1 MKDLITVRKQ
11 LMKDGQNVY
20 LASIE
25 ESCVSLVNFIH
36 QADTMKYGN
45 SANLEKCIH
54 QANAVSWW
62 DENSK
67 YDWHLKAEQHITP
80 PQTIKYQ
87 YNLSKTYSM
96 HFGRDNADIYTSME
110 YWRFFEQ
117 TGHTFRIGNV
127 TCAGGFEGSIKRLY
141 RYYPYWCLVQM
152 LISQETK
159 YIDYLFGRADLA
171 LLTQQQAD
179 EDAHDYLHL
188 FERVIEQLKG
198 DDLWVPKSVY
208 EQAAKVLPEI
218 LFRFTY
224 KCSVG
229 VLDELLDL
237 LLKLC
242 LSNRQTELP
251 GIGSLLK
258 GVVHAYTPE
267 QQWERIHK
275 LLRFPVASDQF
286 SKYHD
291 PLNDISV
298 PTKKH
303 QMAPDLYYNILP
315 QLKQQ
320 LESENE
326 FIRSG
331 AKNRFI
337 TLWQLIELDENDKQY
352 LIQQLEKENDLR
364 SVYIL
369 YRLKENDPVCLKAM
383 IENTCELMKQDSSQ
397 AHFSGRCGGEYAE
410 LLWAV
415 DDIDFTSLNII
426 EWMNTLETLIQAM
439 VHWKHSA
446 FGAEERLRQCCIF
459 ALRLLISMWEKE
471 HYQMS
476 EPEEQAYQKLKQ
488 AVKEAYGSAV
498 ALEIAASELHAQDDC
513 DSKKLE
519 HDLWTCNAESIHLA
533 NKLLNRISYSKKMLD
548 ENSVMLQFIKKSC
561 EIFSIRLLHADFET
575 ELALMRFL
583 LKAAQ
588 MNLLASENIDFIN
601 LKLNQLLEETVITK
615 EDDEKTAI
623 HKTLSREAACALA
636 LEFYHKNACADVV
649 LKWKDV
655 SENVDEFLEI
665 RQIATYFS

>member
-1 MKDLITVRKQ
+1 
-11 LMKDGQNVY
+11 
-20 LASIE
+20 
-25 ESCVSLVNFIH
+25 
-36 QADTMKYGN
+36 
-45 SANLEKCIH
+45 
-54 QANAVSWW
+54 
-62 DENSK
+62 
-67 YDWHLKAEQHITP
+67 
-80 PQTIKYQ
+80 
-87 YNLSKTYSM
+87 
-96 HFGRDNADIYTSME
+96 ME
-110 YWRFFEQ
+110 
-117 TGHTFRIGNV
+117 
-127 TCAGGFEGSIKRLY
+127 
-141 RYYPYWCLVQM
+141 
-152 LISQETK
+152 
-159 YIDYLFGRADLA
+159 
-171 LLTQQQAD
+171 
-179 EDAHDYLHL
+179 
-188 FERVIEQLKG
+188 
-198 DDLWVPKSVY
+198 
-208 EQAAKVLPEI
+208 
-218 LFRFTY
+218 
-224 KCSVG
+224 
-229 VLDELLDL
+229 
-237 LLKLC
+237 
-242 LSNRQTELP
+242 
-251 GIGSLLK
+251 
-258 GVVHAYTPE
+258 
-267 QQWERIHK
+267 
-275 LLRFPVASDQF
+275 
-286 SKYHD
+286 
-291 PLNDISV
+291 
-298 PTKKH
+298 
-303 QMAPDLYYNILP
+303 PDLYYNILP

-352 LIQQLEKENDLR
+352 LIQQLEKKNDLR

-369 YRLKENDPVCLKAM
+369 YRLKENDPVCLKTM

-410 LLWAV
+410 LLWAI
-415 DDIDFTSLNII
+415 DDIDFTSLNTL

-439 VHWKHSA
+439 IHWKHSA
-446 FGAEERLRQCCIF
+446 VGAEERLRQCCIF

-519 HDLWTCNAESIHLA
+519 HDLWMCNAESIHLA
-533 NKLLNRISYSKKMLD
+533 NKLLNRISHSKKMPD
-548 ENSVMLQFIKKSC
+548 ENSVMLHFIKKSC

-583 LKAAQ
+583 LKAAK
-588 MNLLASENIDFIN
+588 MNLLTSENIDFIN

-623 HKTLSREAACALA
+623 HKTLSREASCALA

-665 RQIATYFS
+665 RQITTYFSSL

>member
-1 MKDLITVRKQ
+1 
-11 LMKDGQNVY
+11 
-20 LASIE
+20 
-25 ESCVSLVNFIH
+25 
-36 QADTMKYGN
+36 
-45 SANLEKCIH
+45 
-54 QANAVSWW
+54 
-62 DENSK
+62 
-67 YDWHLKAEQHITP
+67 
-80 PQTIKYQ
+80 
-87 YNLSKTYSM
+87 M

-171 LLTQQQAD
+171 LLTQQQSD

-188 FERVIEQLKG
+188 FESVIEQLKG
-198 DDLWVPKSVY
+198 DNLWVPKSVY

-251 GIGSLLK
+251 DIGLLLK
-258 GVVHAYTPE
+258 GVISAYTPE

-303 QMAPDLYYNILP
+303 KMEPDLYYNILP

-352 LIQQLEKENDLR
+352 LIQQLEKEHVLR

-410 LLWAV
+410 LLWAI
-415 DDIDFTSLNII
+415 DDIDFTSLNTI

-439 VHWKHSA
+439 IHWKHSA

-498 ALEIAASELHAQDDC
+498 ALEIAASELHAKDNC

-533 NKLLNRISYSKKMLD
+533 NKLLNRISHSKKIPD

-561 EIFSIRLLHADFET
+561 EIFSIRPLHADFET

-583 LKAAQ
+583 LKAAK
-588 MNLLASENIDFIN
+588 MNLLTSENIDFIN

-623 HKTLSREAACALA
+623 HKTLSREASCALA

-665 RQIATYFS
+665 RQIATYFSGP

>member
-1 MKDLITVRKQ
+1 
-11 LMKDGQNVY
+11 
-20 LASIE
+20 
-25 ESCVSLVNFIH
+25 
-36 QADTMKYGN
+36 
-45 SANLEKCIH
+45 
-54 QANAVSWW
+54 
-62 DENSK
+62 
-67 YDWHLKAEQHITP
+67 
-80 PQTIKYQ
+80 
-87 YNLSKTYSM
+87 
-96 HFGRDNADIYTSME
+96 
-110 YWRFFEQ
+110 
-117 TGHTFRIGNV
+117 
-127 TCAGGFEGSIKRLY
+127 
-141 RYYPYWCLVQM
+141 
-152 LISQETK
+152 
-159 YIDYLFGRADLA
+159 
-171 LLTQQQAD
+171 
-179 EDAHDYLHL
+179 
-188 FERVIEQLKG
+188 
-198 DDLWVPKSVY
+198 
-208 EQAAKVLPEI
+208 
-218 LFRFTY
+218 
-224 KCSVG
+224 
-229 VLDELLDL
+229 
-237 LLKLC
+237 
-242 LSNRQTELP
+242 
-251 GIGSLLK
+251 
-258 GVVHAYTPE
+258 
-267 QQWERIHK
+267 
-275 LLRFPVASDQF
+275 
-286 SKYHD
+286 
-291 PLNDISV
+291 
-298 PTKKH
+298 
-303 QMAPDLYYNILP
+303 MAPDLYYNILP

-352 LIQQLEKENDLR
+352 LIQQLEKEHDLR
-364 SVYIL
+364 SVYLL

-415 DDIDFTSLNII
+415 DDIDFTSLNTI

-439 VHWKHSA
+439 IHWKHSA

-459 ALRLLISMWEKE
+459 AIRLLISMWEKG

-488 AVKEAYGSAV
+488 TVKEAYGSAV

-513 DSKKLE
+513 ASKKLE

-533 NKLLNRISYSKKMLD
+533 NKLLDRISHSKKMLD

-583 LKAAQ
+583 LKAAK

-623 HKTLSREAACALA
+623 HKTISREAACALA

>member
-1 MKDLITVRKQ
+1 
-11 LMKDGQNVY
+11 
-20 LASIE
+20 
-25 ESCVSLVNFIH
+25 
-36 QADTMKYGN
+36 
-45 SANLEKCIH
+45 
-54 QANAVSWW
+54 
-62 DENSK
+62 
-67 YDWHLKAEQHITP
+67 
-80 PQTIKYQ
+80 
-87 YNLSKTYSM
+87 M

-258 GVVHAYTPE
+258 GVVSAYTPE

-298 PTKKH
+298 PAKKH
-303 QMAPDLYYNILP
+303 KMAPDLYYNILP

-326 FIRSG
+326 SIRSG

-352 LIQQLEKENDLR
+352 LIQHLEKENDLR
-364 SVYIL
+364 SVYIR

-397 AHFSGRCGGEYAE
+397 AHFSNRCGGEYAE

-415 DDIDFTSLNII
+415 DDIDFTSLNTI

-519 HDLWTCNAESIHLA
+519 HDLWTCNAESIHLS

>member
-1 MKDLITVRKQ
+1 
-11 LMKDGQNVY
+11 
-20 LASIE
+20 
-25 ESCVSLVNFIH
+25 
-36 QADTMKYGN
+36 MKYGN

-80 PQTIKYQ
+80 PQTITYQ
-87 YNLSKTYSM
+87 YDLSKTYSM

-127 TCAGGFEGSIKRLY
+127 TCAGGFDGSIKRLY

-188 FERVIEQLKG
+188 FESVIEQLKG

-242 LSNRQTELP
+242 LSNRQTKLP

-258 GVVHAYTPE
+258 GVVSAYTPE

-303 QMAPDLYYNILP
+303 KMEPDLYYNILP

-331 AKNRFI
+331 AKIRFI

-352 LIQQLEKENDLR
+352 LIQQLEKKNDLR

-369 YRLKENDPVCLKAM
+369 YRLKENDPVCLKTM

-410 LLWAV
+410 LLWAI
-415 DDIDFTSLNII
+415 DDIDFTSLNTI

-439 VHWKHSA
+439 IHWKHSA

-471 HYQMS
+471 HYQMNK
-476 EPEEQAYQKLKQ
+476 PEEQAYQKLKQ
-488 AVKEAYGSAV
+488 AVKEVYGSAV

-519 HDLWTCNAESIHLA
+519 HDLWMCNAESIHLA
-533 NKLLNRISYSKKMLD
+533 NKLLNRISHSKKIPD

-583 LKAAQ
+583 LKVAK
-588 MNLLASENIDFIN
+588 MNLLTSENIDFIN

-623 HKTLSREAACALA
+623 HKTLSRKASCALA

-649 LKWKDV
+649 LKWKDA

>member
-80 PQTIKYQ
+80 PQTITYQ
-87 YNLSKTYSM
+87 YDLSKTYSM

-127 TCAGGFEGSIKRLY
+127 TCAGGFDGSIKRLY

-188 FERVIEQLKG
+188 FESVIEQLKG

-242 LSNRQTELP
+242 LSNRQTKLP

-258 GVVHAYTPE
+258 GVVSAYTPE

-303 QMAPDLYYNILP
+303 KMEPDLYYNILP

-331 AKNRFI
+331 AKIRFI

-352 LIQQLEKENDLR
+352 LIQQLEKKNDLR

-369 YRLKENDPVCLKAM
+369 YRLKENDPVCLKTM

-410 LLWAV
+410 LLWAI
-415 DDIDFTSLNII
+415 DDIDFTSLNTI

-471 HYQMS
+471 HYQMNK
-476 EPEEQAYQKLKQ
+476 PEEQAYQKLKQ
-488 AVKEAYGSAV
+488 AVKEVYGSAV

-519 HDLWTCNAESIHLA
+519 HDLWMCNAESIHLA
-533 NKLLNRISYSKKMLD
+533 NKLLNRISHSKKIPD

-583 LKAAQ
+583 LKVAK
-588 MNLLASENIDFIN
+588 MNLLTSENIDFIN

-623 HKTLSREAACALA
+623 HKTLSRKASCALA

-649 LKWKDV
+649 LKWKDA

>member
-1 MKDLITVRKQ
+1 M
-11 LMKDGQNVY
+11 
-20 LASIE
+20 
-25 ESCVSLVNFIH
+25 
-36 QADTMKYGN
+36 
-45 SANLEKCIH
+45 
-54 QANAVSWW
+54 
-62 DENSK
+62 
-67 YDWHLKAEQHITP
+67 
-80 PQTIKYQ
+80 
-87 YNLSKTYSM
+87 
-96 HFGRDNADIYTSME
+96 
-110 YWRFFEQ
+110 
-117 TGHTFRIGNV
+117 TF
-127 TCAGGFEGSIKRLY
+127 T
-141 RYYPYWCLVQM
+141 
-152 LISQETK
+152 
-159 YIDYLFGRADLA
+159 
-171 LLTQQQAD
+171 
-179 EDAHDYLHL
+179 
-188 FERVIEQLKG
+188 
-198 DDLWVPKSVY
+198 
-208 EQAAKVLPEI
+208 
-218 LFRFTY
+218 
-224 KCSVG
+224 
-229 VLDELLDL
+229 DL

-242 LSNRQTELP
+242 LSNRQTKLP

-258 GVVHAYTPE
+258 GVVSAYTPE

-303 QMAPDLYYNILP
+303 KMEPDLYYNILP

-331 AKNRFI
+331 AKIRFI

-352 LIQQLEKENDLR
+352 LIQQLEKKNDLR

-369 YRLKENDPVCLKAM
+369 YRLKENDPVCLKTM

-410 LLWAV
+410 LLWAI
-415 DDIDFTSLNII
+415 DDIDFTSLNTI

-439 VHWKHSA
+439 IHWKHSA

-471 HYQMS
+471 HYQMNK
-476 EPEEQAYQKLKQ
+476 PEEQAYQKLKQ
-488 AVKEAYGSAV
+488 AVKEVYGSAV

-519 HDLWTCNAESIHLA
+519 HDLWMCNAESIHLA
-533 NKLLNRISYSKKMLD
+533 NKLLNRISHSKKIPD

-583 LKAAQ
+583 LKVAK
-588 MNLLASENIDFIN
+588 MNLLTSENIDFIN

-623 HKTLSREAACALA
+623 HKTLSRKASCALA

-649 LKWKDV
+649 LKWKDA

>member
-1 MKDLITVRKQ
+1 M
-11 LMKDGQNVY
+11 
-20 LASIE
+20 
-25 ESCVSLVNFIH
+25 
-36 QADTMKYGN
+36 
-45 SANLEKCIH
+45 
-54 QANAVSWW
+54 
-62 DENSK
+62 
-67 YDWHLKAEQHITP
+67 
-80 PQTIKYQ
+80 
-87 YNLSKTYSM
+87 
-96 HFGRDNADIYTSME
+96 
-110 YWRFFEQ
+110 
-117 TGHTFRIGNV
+117 
-127 TCAGGFEGSIKRLY
+127 
-141 RYYPYWCLVQM
+141 
-152 LISQETK
+152 
-159 YIDYLFGRADLA
+159 
-171 LLTQQQAD
+171 
-179 EDAHDYLHL
+179 
-188 FERVIEQLKG
+188 IEQLKG
-198 DDLWVPKSVY
+198 DNLWVPKSVY

-224 KCSVG
+224 KCSVR

-251 GIGSLLK
+251 SFGSLLK

-298 PTKKH
+298 TTKKH
-303 QMAPDLYYNILP
+303 QMEPDLYYNILP

-337 TLWQLIELDENDKQY
+337 TLWQLIEMDENDKQY

-364 SVYIL
+364 SVYIR
-369 YRLKENDPVCLKAM
+369 YRLKENDPVCLKAI
-383 IENTCELMKQDSSQ
+383 IENTCELIKQDSSK

-410 LLWAV
+410 LLWAI
-415 DDIDFTSLNII
+415 DDIDFTNLNTI

-439 VHWKHSA
+439 IHWKHSA

-471 HYQMS
+471 YYQMS

-488 AVKEAYGSAV
+488 AVKEVYGSAV

-519 HDLWTCNAESIHLA
+519 HDFWTCNAESIHLA
-533 NKLLNRISYSKKMLD
+533 NKLLNRISHSKKMPD
-548 ENSVMLQFIKKSC
+548 ENSVMLHFIKKSC

-575 ELALMRFL
+575 KLALMRFL
-583 LKAAQ
+583 LKAAK

-636 LEFYHKNACADVV
+636 LEFYQKNACADVV

-665 RQIATYFS
+665 RQIAT

>member
-1 MKDLITVRKQ
+1 
-11 LMKDGQNVY
+11 
-20 LASIE
+20 
-25 ESCVSLVNFIH
+25 
-36 QADTMKYGN
+36 
-45 SANLEKCIH
+45 
-54 QANAVSWW
+54 
-62 DENSK
+62 
-67 YDWHLKAEQHITP
+67 
-80 PQTIKYQ
+80 
-87 YNLSKTYSM
+87 
-96 HFGRDNADIYTSME
+96 
-110 YWRFFEQ
+110 
-117 TGHTFRIGNV
+117 
-127 TCAGGFEGSIKRLY
+127 
-141 RYYPYWCLVQM
+141 
-152 LISQETK
+152 
-159 YIDYLFGRADLA
+159 
-171 LLTQQQAD
+171 
-179 EDAHDYLHL
+179 
-188 FERVIEQLKG
+188 
-198 DDLWVPKSVY
+198 
-208 EQAAKVLPEI
+208 
-218 LFRFTY
+218 
-224 KCSVG
+224 
-229 VLDELLDL
+229 
-237 LLKLC
+237 
-242 LSNRQTELP
+242 
-251 GIGSLLK
+251 
-258 GVVHAYTPE
+258 
-267 QQWERIHK
+267 
-275 LLRFPVASDQF
+275 
-286 SKYHD
+286 
-291 PLNDISV
+291 
-298 PTKKH
+298 
-303 QMAPDLYYNILP
+303 MAPDLYYNILP

-415 DDIDFTSLNII
+415 DDIDFTSLNTI

-533 NKLLNRISYSKKMLD
+533 NKLLDRISHSKKMLD

-588 MNLLASENIDFIN
+588 MNFLASENIDFIN

-623 HKTLSREAACALA
+623 HKTISREAACALA

>member
-80 PQTIKYQ
+80 PQTITYQ
-87 YNLSKTYSM
+87 YDLSKTYSM

-127 TCAGGFEGSIKRLY
+127 TCAGGFDGSIKRLY

-188 FERVIEQLKG
+188 FESVIEQLKG

-242 LSNRQTELP
+242 LSNRQTKLP

-258 GVVHAYTPE
+258 GVVSAYTPE

-303 QMAPDLYYNILP
+303 KMEPDLYYNILP

-331 AKNRFI
+331 AKIRFI

-352 LIQQLEKENDLR
+352 LIQQLEKKNDLR

-369 YRLKENDPVCLKAM
+369 YRLKENDPVCLKTM

-410 LLWAV
+410 LLWAI
-415 DDIDFTSLNII
+415 DDIDFTSLNTI

-439 VHWKHSA
+439 IHWKHSA

-471 HYQMS
+471 HYQMNK
-476 EPEEQAYQKLKQ
+476 PEEQAYQKLKQ
-488 AVKEAYGSAV
+488 AVKEVYGSAV

-519 HDLWTCNAESIHLA
+519 HDLWMCNAESIHLA
-533 NKLLNRISYSKKMLD
+533 NKLLNRISHSKKIPD

-583 LKAAQ
+583 LKVAK
-588 MNLLASENIDFIN
+588 MNLLTSENIDFIN

-623 HKTLSREAACALA
+623 HKTLSRKASCALA

-649 LKWKDV
+649 LKWKDA

>member
-1 MKDLITVRKQ
+1 MIVRAF
-11 LMKDGQNVY
+11 V
-20 LASIE
+20 
-25 ESCVSLVNFIH
+25 V
-36 QADTMKYGN
+36 YGN

-80 PQTIKYQ
+80 PQTITYQ
-87 YNLSKTYSM
+87 YDLSKTYSM

-127 TCAGGFEGSIKRLY
+127 TCAGGFDGSIKRLY

-188 FERVIEQLKG
+188 FESVIEQLKG

-242 LSNRQTELP
+242 LSNRQTKLP

-258 GVVHAYTPE
+258 GVVSAYTPE

-303 QMAPDLYYNILP
+303 KMEPDLYYNILP

-331 AKNRFI
+331 AKIRFI

-352 LIQQLEKENDLR
+352 LIQQLEKKNDLR

-369 YRLKENDPVCLKAM
+369 YRLKENDPVCLKTM

-410 LLWAV
+410 LLWAI
-415 DDIDFTSLNII
+415 DDIDFTSLNTI

-439 VHWKHSA
+439 IHWKHSA

-471 HYQMS
+471 HYQMNK
-476 EPEEQAYQKLKQ
+476 PEEQAYQKLKQ
-488 AVKEAYGSAV
+488 AVKEVYGSAV

-519 HDLWTCNAESIHLA
+519 HDLWMCNAESIHLA
-533 NKLLNRISYSKKMLD
+533 NKLLNRISHSKKIPD

-583 LKAAQ
+583 LKVAK
-588 MNLLASENIDFIN
+588 MNLLTSENIDFIN

-623 HKTLSREAACALA
+623 HKTLSRKASCALA

-649 LKWKDV
+649 LKWKDA